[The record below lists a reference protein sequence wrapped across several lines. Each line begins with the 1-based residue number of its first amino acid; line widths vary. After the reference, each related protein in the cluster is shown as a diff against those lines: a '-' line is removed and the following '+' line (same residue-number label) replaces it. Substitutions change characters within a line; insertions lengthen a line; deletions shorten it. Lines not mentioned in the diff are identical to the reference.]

1 MTTATSNPHLAALLA
16 ALRATPDNAP
26 LQALVVDACCEHR
39 DAAALLDAHA
49 LCGPTLLDD
58 ADRRARALRM
68 LAEAGEHAAVAR
80 IAPQDSAEAR
90 LAQARLLF
98 EEGRRA
104 EAQATYLDA
113 VAANPA
119 IEDAAFA
126 SQLSGKIVS
135 LADARGRDRTGHTG
149 EHVPGAATS
158 IANDDTAA
166 WDSVRYLE
174 PAAIRIGFA
183 DVGGLDDVKRE
194 ITRRI
199 ITPFLKPS
207 LFQRFKRQSGGGI
220 LLYGPPGCGKTLLA
234 RATAGECGAKFFNVS
249 ITDVLDMYI
258 GESERKLHEIFE
270 QARRSA
276 PAVIFFDE
284 IEAIGG
290 KRQHAREATSAKI
303 VSQFLTELDG
313 FAQNNQHV
321 LVLGATNVPWAVDPA
336 FRRPGRFDRVLFV
349 PPPDAAARKVI
360 LGLLLDGRPV
370 AADIDFDEIVRRTS
384 GHSGADLRN
393 LVDTAADEAIEAS
406 IASGRETEIAMR
418 HVRDALAQ
426 IRPTTLEWLTSARN
440 HARYANQGGQ
450 YDEVLKFL
458 DRQK

>member
-1 MTTATSNPHLAALLA
+1 MSSDTLNALLA

-26 LQALVVDACCEHR
+26 LRGIVLDACLAHR
-39 DAAALLDAHA
+39 DAEALIIALD
-49 LCGPTLLDD
+49 LCGDDLL
-58 ADRRARALRM
+58 AEQATRERALRL
-68 LAEAGEHAAVAR
+68 LAEAGEHDRLLALAA
-80 IAPQDSAEAR
+80 PDSADALMAKAR
-90 LAQARLLF
+90 LSFDA
-98 EEGRRA
+98 GRRS
-104 EAQATYLDA
+104 EAQEAYL
-113 VAANPA
+113 AAIALNPA

-126 SQLSGKIVS
+126 SQLSGKVVS
-135 LADARGRDRTGHTG
+135 LSDARLRA
-149 EHVPGAATS
+149 VPS
-158 IANDDTAA
+158 IANDDTSAFDA
-166 WDSVRYLE
+166 VRYQE
-174 PAAIRIGFA
+174 PAATRIRFE
-183 DVGGLDDVKRE
+183 DVGGLDEVKRE
-194 ITRRI
+194 IRRRI

-234 RATAGECGAKFFNVS
+234 RATAGECGAKFYNIS

-270 QARRSA
+270 QARRTA
-276 PAVIFFDE
+276 PSVIFFDE

-290 KRQHAREATSAKI
+290 KRQHAREATSAKV

-313 FAQNNQHV
+313 FSQNNHHV

-349 PPPDAAARKVI
+349 PPPDADARKTI
-360 LGLLLDGRPV
+360 LELLLAGRPV
-370 AADIDFDEIVRRTS
+370 ADSLDLRDIVRRTS

-393 LVDTAADEAIEAS
+393 LVDTAADEAIEES
-406 IASGRETEIAMR
+406 IASGKESEIGMTHLREAME
-418 HVRDALAQ
+418 Q

-450 YDEVLKFL
+450 YDDVLKFL
-458 DRQK
+458 EKQG

>member
-1 MTTATSNPHLAALLA
+1 MTSDTLNALLA

-26 LQALVVDACCEHR
+26 LRGLVLDACFEQR
-39 DAAALLDAHA
+39 DAAALMAA
-49 LCGPTLLDD
+49 LESCGPGLLEAQDRHERAVRLLAD
-58 ADRRARALRM
+58 AGQHDALLR
-68 LAEAGEHAAVAR
+68 LAS
-80 IAPQDSAEAR
+80 PDSAEASM
-90 LAQARLLF
+90 AKAHLLF
-98 EEGRRA
+98 AEGRRA
-104 EAQATYLDA
+104 EAQDA
-113 VAANPA
+113 YRAAIAVNPA

-135 LADARGRDRTGHTG
+135 LSEARLRA
-149 EHVPGAATS
+149 VPS
-158 IANDDTAA
+158 IANDDTGAFDA
-166 WDSVRYLE
+166 VRYRE
-174 PAAIRIGFA
+174 PAARIGFD

-194 ITRRI
+194 IRRRI

-234 RATAGECGAKFFNVS
+234 RATAGECGAKFYNVS

-270 QARRSA
+270 QARRTA

-290 KRQHAREATSAKI
+290 KRQHAREATSAKV

-313 FAQNNQHV
+313 FSQDNHQV

-349 PPPDAAARKVI
+349 PPPDAEARRII
-360 LGLLLDGRPV
+360 LDLLLDGRPV
-370 AADIDFDEIVRRTS
+370 AEGIDLRDIVRRTS

-406 IASGRETEIAMR
+406 IASGKETDISLQ
-418 HVRDALAQ
+418 HLRDALEQ
-426 IRPTTLEWLTSARN
+426 IRPTTLEWLTSAKN

-458 DRQK
+458 DKQG

>member
-1 MTTATSNPHLAALLA
+1 MTSDTLNALLA
-16 ALRATPDNAP
+16 ALRTTQDNAP
-26 LQALVVDACCEHR
+26 LRELVLDACFEQR
-39 DAAALLDAHA
+39 DAAALLTAFE
-49 LCGPTLLDD
+49 LCGPGLLEAQDRHERAIRLL
-58 ADRRARALRM
+58 ADT
-68 LAEAGEHAAVAR
+68 GEHDALLRLAA
-80 IAPQDSAEAR
+80 PDSAEASM
-90 LAQARLLF
+90 ARAHLLF
-98 EEGRRA
+98 DKGKRA
-104 EAQATYLDA
+104 EAQAAYR
-113 VAANPA
+113 AAIAQNPA
-119 IEDAAFA
+119 IEDAGFA
-126 SQLSGKIVS
+126 SQLSGKVVS
-135 LADARGRDRTGHTG
+135 LSDARSSEARLRA
-149 EHVPGAATS
+149 VPS
-158 IANDDTAA
+158 IANDDTGAFDA
-166 WDSVRYLE
+166 VRYQE
-174 PAAIRIGFA
+174 PAARIGFA
-183 DVGGLDDVKRE
+183 DVGGLEDVKRE
-194 ITRRI
+194 IRRRI

-234 RATAGECGAKFFNVS
+234 RATAGECGAKFYNIS

-270 QARRSA
+270 QARRTA

-290 KRQHAREATSAKI
+290 KRQHAREATSAKV

-313 FAQNNQHV
+313 FSQNNHHV

-349 PPPDAAARKVI
+349 PPPDADARKII
-360 LGLLLDGRPV
+360 LDLLLDGRPV
-370 AADIDFDEIVRRTS
+370 AAGIDLRDIVRRTS

-406 IASGRETEIAMR
+406 IASGKETEISLQ
-418 HVRDALAQ
+418 HLRDALEQ
-426 IRPTTLEWLTSARN
+426 IRPTTLEWLTSAKN

-458 DRQK
+458 EKQG

>member
-1 MTTATSNPHLAALLA
+1 MTSDTLNPLLA
-16 ALRATPDNAP
+16 ALHATPDNVP
-26 LQALVVDACCEHR
+26 LRGLVLAACFEQR
-39 DAAALLDAHA
+39 DAAALLGALE
-49 LCGPTLLDD
+49 LCGPGLLEDREQRERAVRLL
-58 ADRRARALRM
+58 AD
-68 LAEAGEHAAVAR
+68 AGEHDALLQLAA
-80 IAPQDSAEAR
+80 PDSAEA
-90 LAQARLLF
+90 LMAQAHLLF
-98 EEGRRA
+98 DEGRRG
-104 EAQATYLDA
+104 EAQETYRAA
-113 VAANPA
+113 VTLNPA

-126 SQLSGKIVS
+126 SKLSGKVVS
-135 LADARGRDRTGHTG
+135 LSDARQSEPRLRA
-149 EHVPGAATS
+149 VPS

-166 WDSVRYLE
+166 FDAVRYQE
-174 PAAIRIGFA
+174 TAARIAFA
-183 DVGGLDDVKRE
+183 DVGGLDGVKRE
-194 ITRRI
+194 IRRRI

-234 RATAGECGAKFFNVS
+234 RATAGECGAKFYNVS

-270 QARRSA
+270 QARRTA

-290 KRQHAREATSAKI
+290 KRQHAREATSAKV

-313 FAQNNQHV
+313 FSQNNHQV

-349 PPPDAAARKVI
+349 PPPDAEARRTI
-360 LGLLLDGRPV
+360 LDLLLAGRPV
-370 AADIDFDEIVRRTS
+370 ADGMDLRDIVRRTS

-393 LVDTAADEAIEAS
+393 LVDTAADEAIEES
-406 IASGRETEIAMR
+406 IASGRETEISM
-418 HVRDALAQ
+418 HHLRDALEQ
-426 IRPTTLEWLTSARN
+426 IRPTTLEWLTSAKN

-458 DRQK
+458 EKQG

>member
-1 MTTATSNPHLAALLA
+1 MSSDTLNSLLA

-26 LQALVVDACCEHR
+26 LRGLVVDACFQQQ
-39 DAAALLDAHA
+39 DAQALITALD
-49 LCGPTLLDD
+49 LCGNDLL
-58 ADRRARALRM
+58 AEQATRERALRL
-68 LAEAGEHAAVAR
+68 LADAGEHDRLLTLAA
-80 IAPQDSAEAR
+80 PDSAEALMAKAR
-90 LAQARLLF
+90 LAFDA
-98 EEGRRA
+98 GRRN
-104 EAQATYLDA
+104 EAQEAYL
-113 VAANPA
+113 AAIALNPA

-126 SQLSGKIVS
+126 SQLSGKVVS
-135 LADARGRDRTGHTG
+135 LTEARLRA
-149 EHVPGAATS
+149 VPS
-158 IANDDTAA
+158 IANDDTSAFDA
-166 WDSVRYLE
+166 VRYQE
-174 PAAIRIGFA
+174 PAATRIRFD
-183 DVGGLDDVKRE
+183 DVGGLEDVKRE
-194 ITRRI
+194 IRRRI

-234 RATAGECGAKFFNVS
+234 RATAGECGAKFYNIS

-270 QARRSA
+270 QARRTA

-290 KRQHAREATSAKI
+290 KRQHAREATSAKV

-313 FAQNNQHV
+313 FSQNNHHV

-349 PPPDAAARKVI
+349 PPPDADARKII
-360 LGLLLDGRPV
+360 LELLLADRPV
-370 AADIDFDEIVRRTS
+370 ADRLDLHEIVRRTS

-393 LVDTAADEAIEAS
+393 LVDTAADEAIEES
-406 IASGRETEIAMR
+406 IASGKESGIGMGHLRAAME
-418 HVRDALAQ
+418 Q

-450 YDEVLKFL
+450 YDDVLKFL
-458 DRQK
+458 EKQG